1 SLEAYTLTSPMDAVL
16 RLVDA
21 RGVQVA
27 LNHDD
32 GRTLDPFLAWTA
44 NSAGTFV
51 VQVFGFAYPA
61 TSDVKFTGGNA
72 CVYRLHLWRGPYLHY
87 TLPLGVQRGATTKL
101 RLFGWN
107 LGSHCAREFEFDG
120 SGLPA
125 NLRQAALRVPDFENL
140 LTLPVGDGPELI
152 ETEPNDTTNEATHLD
167 APS

>member
-1 SLEAYTLTSPMDAVL
+1 QLVRVCNEQGASGPRFLIVTREPQAAEQEPNDDYMKPQAVDRLPVSLNGRLDESGDVESFAVTLEAGQTLIASLEAYTLASPMDAVL

-72 CVYRLHLWRGPYLHY
+72 C
-87 TLPLGVQRGATTKL
+87 
-101 RLFGWN
+101 
-107 LGSHCAREFEFDG
+107 
-120 SGLPA
+120 
-125 NLRQAALRVPDFENL
+125 
-140 LTLPVGDGPELI
+140 
-152 ETEPNDTTNEATHLD
+152 
-167 APS
+167 